1 MNKLM
6 HVLKEPLLHFAVIGL
21 VLLGVSRLVSEP
33 QEDPNLIRIDAATQA
48 ELAQIFETNRQR
60 LPTKTEMDRLVRVHI
75 LNEAL
80 YREAKH
86 LELDHGD
93 QMLRE
98 RMVQRM
104 RLMMNS
110 GIVIQPPTDAELRAW
125 YEERKADYAIPALIS
140 FVVIGLDTD
149 SQSEAIEVAKS
160 ANAADAAGARLSRP
174 VAPFARFENRPR
186 ALMVELLNEVFVASV
201 EQLTVDKWTPVPSP
215 QGWQVVKFLGST
227 DQVMQD
233 FDTVRAAMHGDWVEA
248 ERNKEEDRVMRAL
261 LARYPVE
268 TYSYEPTL
276 ISESS
281 TSEGSAMEDE
291 GSER

>member
-6 HVLKEPLLHFAVIGL
+6 QALKEPLLHFAVIGL
-21 VLLGVSRLVSEP
+21 ILLGLSQILSEP
-33 QEDPNLIRIDAATQA
+33 QTDPNVIRIDAATQA
-48 ELAQIFETNRQR
+48 ELAQIFEASRER
-60 LPTKTEMDRLVRVHI
+60 LPTEAEMDQLVRVHI

-80 YREAKH
+80 YREAKN

-110 GIVIQPPTDAELRAW
+110 GIVVQPPTEADLRAW
-125 YEERKADYAIPALIS
+125 YDEKKEEYAIPALIS
-140 FVVIGLDTD
+140 FSVIGLDAG
-149 SQSEAIEVAKS
+149 SEMEAIEVARS
-160 ANAADAAGARLSRP
+160 ANAANAAGTRYSQSGAP
-174 VAPFARFENRPR
+174 VARFENRPR
-186 ALMVELLNEVFVASV
+186 EQMVELLNEAFVASV
-201 EQLTVDKWTPVPSP
+201 EQLRRDEWTPVPSP
-215 QGWQVVKFLGST
+215 QGWQVVKYLGSSAR
-227 DQVMQD
+227 VMRD
-233 FDTVRAAMHGDWVEA
+233 FETVRAAMHGDWVEA

-268 TYSYEPTL
+268 TYAYEPSL

-281 TSEGSAMEDE
+281 TSVPSDLRDH
-291 GSER
+291 GSEP